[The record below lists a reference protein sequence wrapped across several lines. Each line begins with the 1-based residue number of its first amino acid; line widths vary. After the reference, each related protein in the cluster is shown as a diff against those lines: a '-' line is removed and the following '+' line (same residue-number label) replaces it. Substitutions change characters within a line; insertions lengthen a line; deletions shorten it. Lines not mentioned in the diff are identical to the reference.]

1 MDRGERLLKGKEGW
15 YVLHKL
21 LFIEILT
28 IIYRLANI
36 HKLISIHPRAWVIA
50 EY

>member
-15 YVLHKL
+15 CVLHKL
-21 LFIEILT
+21 LFMDILT
-28 IIYRLANI
+28 IIYRLFNI
-36 HKLISIHPRAWVIA
+36 YKLIYIHPGAWVIA